1 MAVHGGGRVWVDT
14 FNGWPVKMHTP
25 LLRAASVVRIIGVVV
40 VVVVGRGMGGKMEHL
55 ISIF

>member
-40 VVVVGRGMGGKMEHL
+40 VVVVGRGDGL
-55 ISIF
+55 